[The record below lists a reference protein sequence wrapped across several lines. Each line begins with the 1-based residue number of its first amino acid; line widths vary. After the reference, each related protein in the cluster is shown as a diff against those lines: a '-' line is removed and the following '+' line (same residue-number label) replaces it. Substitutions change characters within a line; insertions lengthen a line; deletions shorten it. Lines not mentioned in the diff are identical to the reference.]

1 MMAIQGGNH
10 SQHGENRAPLAILV
24 VDDEPLIRWSLREAL
39 RAHGHTVSTASTG
52 AEALRVVAE
61 STGHFDVVIL
71 DYRLPDRHDLSLL
84 EDLQAASRESA
95 VVMMTAFADDDMR
108 VRALARGV
116 KAVVGKPFQL
126 KSFVSLIESAV
137 AS

>member
-1 MMAIQGGNH
+1 MTANQPGKDPH
-10 SQHGENRAPLAILV
+10 PGENRPPLAILV

-39 RAHGHTVSTASTG
+39 RARRHAVSTASTG
-52 AEALRVVAE
+52 AEALRVVADN
-61 STGHFDVVIL
+61 TVHFDVVIL
-71 DYRLPDRHDLSLL
+71 DYRLPDRSDLTLL
-84 EDLQAASRESA
+84 EDLQAASPGSA
-95 VVMMTAFADDDMR
+95 IVMMTAFADDEMR
-108 VRALARGV
+108 ARALARGV